1 MRQAQVVTHLVGK
14 GGRHPDGVIVMILEQ
29 KANQPRVQHVPYESD
44 ARLSTIQWGTST
56 DGAWL

>member
-14 GGRHPDGVIVMILEQ
+14 GGRHPDGVIVMILEE
-29 KANQPRVQHVPYESD
+29 KDNQRRVQHVPYESD
-44 ARLSTIQWGTST
+44 ALMSTIQWGASA